1 MLLCR
6 KLKTKQRTTESN
18 SSISKVHTAAK
29 PTCCSSENRLRHST
43 LQRQTS
49 FSLLVKEVVHH
60 RQTSSSLQNTFARS
74 RPVSLGVQI
83 KEISICTTGSGLPVK
98 RVTLNRQTGSHVLAK
113 EVALHHLSKS
123 TAKLY
128 RKPGSGLPVKR
139 VTLNRQIGSCV
150 LVKEVALRQLTKSG
164 QYRKTGSGLPVKRQT
179 GSRVLVKEVTLH
191 QLTKS
196 GQFKKTGSG
205 LPMKRV
211 SLNRET
217 SSRVLVKE
225 VALHQLTKSGQYRKT
240 GSGLP
245 VKRQTGSRV
254 LVKEVTL
261 HQLTKIGQYS
271 REAPGSNTTGEIPK
285 RTVGMKWTGA
295 KNGVNGQAG
304 SLLMRRTD
312 TGHFQRDYMKMM
324 HCQCSMEV
332 LLCVIDTVKST
343 NDSGKVRAIW
353 SITKTYLTTKVKGTG
368 LWILQ

>member
-98 RVTLNRQTGSHVLAK
+98 RVTLNRQTGSHVLVK

-191 QLTKS
+191 QLTK
-196 GQFKKTGSG
+196 
-205 LPMKRV
+205 
-211 SLNRET
+211 
-217 SSRVLVKE
+217 
-225 VALHQLTKSGQYRKT
+225 
-240 GSGLP
+240 
-245 VKRQTGSRV
+245 
-254 LVKEVTL
+254 
-261 HQLTKIGQYS
+261 IGQYS

-304 SLLMRRTD
+304 SLLMRRRTD

>member
-1 MLLCR
+1 MYSYCHNYMLLCR

-191 QLTKS
+191 QLTK
-196 GQFKKTGSG
+196 
-205 LPMKRV
+205 
-211 SLNRET
+211 
-217 SSRVLVKE
+217 
-225 VALHQLTKSGQYRKT
+225 
-240 GSGLP
+240 
-245 VKRQTGSRV
+245 
-254 LVKEVTL
+254 
-261 HQLTKIGQYS
+261 IGQYS